1 MIKIAYDHCYQ
12 LPLPE
17 GHRFPMSK
25 YELIPKQLM
34 HHGLITENN
43 LFKPEPCA
51 YDVVLETH
59 DKSYVDALLQLSL
72 DASHIRRIGFPLTSA
87 LIEREFV
94 IAQGTI
100 DCALHAMQDGV
111 SMNVA
116 GGTHHAFSNRG
127 EGFCLL
133 NDMAIAANYLL
144 NRKLAHRILIVDL
157 DVHQGNGTAA
167 LFEKN
172 ESVFTLSMH
181 GKNNYPFFKE
191 RSSLDIELVD
201 GINGS
206 DYLNLLRQHLPETI
220 HHFTP
225 DFIFYLCGVDVLET
239 DKYGKLKLTP
249 QECRLRDRFVFEQCK
264 QHQIPVVAAM
274 GGGYSPRVADIVDA
288 HCATFEEAIR
298 TFFE

>member
-1 MIKIAYDHCYQ
+1 MIKIAYDQCYQ

-25 YELIPKQLM
+25 YELIPKQLI
-34 HHGLITENN
+34 HHGFITEHN
-43 LFKPEPCA
+43 LFKPEPCP

-72 DASHIRRIGFPLTSA
+72 DTSHIRRIGFPLTPE
-87 LIEREFV
+87 LIHREFV

-100 DCALHAMQDGV
+100 DCALYAMHDGV

-133 NDMAIAANYLL
+133 NDIAIASNYLL
-144 NRKLAHRILIVDL
+144 NRKLAQHILIVDL
-157 DVHQGNGTAA
+157 DVHQGNGTAS
-167 LFEKN
+167 LFEHN
-172 ESVFTLSMH
+172 ERVFTLSMH

-201 GINGS
+201 GINGT
-206 DYLNLLRQHLPETI
+206 DYLNLLQHHLTETI
-220 HHFTP
+220 HQFKP
-225 DFIFYLCGVDVLET
+225 DFIFYLCGVDVLDT
-239 DKYGKLKLTP
+239 DKYGKLKLTSH
-249 QECRLRDRFVFEQCK
+249 ECRLRDRFVFEQCK
-264 QHQIPVVAAM
+264 QYHIPVAAAM